1 MTLIRRLEKTIREI
15 RVIRGKEF
23 ADCET
28 QTIRSTMS
36 QSSLLDLA
44 QCSQF
49 RQTLQARPPRIVHG
63 AAALVF
69 ALLTAAV
76 AWAALTRADLVVR
89 AGGRMRP
96 VTAPQKV
103 MATFRG
109 EVLTGGAGALVRE
122 VTFRE
127 GDSVKQGD
135 VLLRLDTERLDN
147 EIVRV
152 QRQILAEEEEI
163 RKGNEMARL
172 LGQQYASARAK
183 LEAELAKV
191 EEGIRLA
198 VERRQSELRSVEAE
212 LKHAQAD
219 EARKRK
225 LVSRQV
231 AARADLETAVF
242 KLSEAREK
250 LAQARLPVETGQR
263 NVLLRTLAGLQED
276 HRIKLAELSVKQQAN
291 QSELDVSRL
300 DLANLQL
307 EQRQAEIRA
316 PASGVVTSGDIKPGD
331 TLEPS
336 KPVLEIAE
344 QSGFRFELAVPT
356 GEMEH
361 VQVGMPVR
369 IRLDAFDYQRY
380 GTVQGVVQ
388 YISADSVVNQE
399 DGSVAYLVKV
409 DVQGHEI
416 GRGDLRE
423 AIKLGLTG
431 QAEILTGSE
440 TLLSLLV
447 QKIRRTISLG

>member
-1 MTLIRRLEKTIREI
+1 M
-15 RVIRGKEF
+15 F
-23 ADCET
+23 H
-28 QTIRSTMS
+28 
-36 QSSLLDLA
+36 SSLVDLA

-49 RQTLQARPPRIVHG
+49 RQTLQARPPRVVHG
-63 AAALVF
+63 AAFLVI

-76 AWAALTRADLVVR
+76 VWAALTRADLVVR
-89 AGGRMRP
+89 AAGRMRP

-122 VTFRE
+122 VSFRE
-127 GDSVKQGD
+127 GDSVKQGQ
-135 VLLRLDTERLDN
+135 VLLRLDTARLDN
-147 EIVRV
+147 EIARV
-152 QRQILAEEEEI
+152 KRQIAAEEEEI
-163 RKGNEMARL
+163 QKGKEMAAL
-172 LGQQYASARAK
+172 LDRQCESSRAK
-183 LEAELAKV
+183 LEAELAKADV
-191 EEGIRLA
+191 TIQLA
-198 VERRQSELRSVEAE
+198 IERRQSELRTAEAE
-212 LKHAQAD
+212 LRHAQAD

-225 LVSRQV
+225 LVSRRV
-231 AARADLETAVF
+231 AAPADLETAVF
-242 KLSEAREK
+242 KLSEAGEK

-263 NVLLRTLAGLQED
+263 DVLLRTLAGLAED
-276 HRIKLAELSVKQQAN
+276 HRIKLAELAVKQQTN
-291 QSELDVSRL
+291 QSELDAARL

-316 PASGVVTSGDIKPGD
+316 PASGVVTTGEIKPGD

-344 QSGFRFELAVPT
+344 QNGFRFEVAVAAD
-356 GEMEH
+356 EMEH
-361 VQVGMPVR
+361 VGLGMPVR

-380 GTVQGVVQ
+380 GTIEGTVR
-388 YISADSVVNQE
+388 YISADSTVNQE
-399 DGSVAYLVKV
+399 DGSVFYLVKV
-409 DVQGHEI
+409 DVEAREV
-416 GRGDLRE
+416 GRGELRE

>member
-1 MTLIRRLEKTIREI
+1 MP
-15 RVIRGKEF
+15 
-23 ADCET
+23 
-28 QTIRSTMS
+28 
-36 QSSLLDLA
+36 QSSLPDLA

-63 AAALVF
+63 AAFLVI
-69 ALLTAAV
+69 ALLAAAL

-89 AGGRMRP
+89 AAGRMRP
-96 VTAPQKV
+96 VTAPQRV

-122 VTFRE
+122 VAFRE

-147 EIVRV
+147 EIARV
-152 QRQILAEEEEI
+152 KRQITAKEEELQ
-163 RKGNEMARL
+163 KGKQMATL
-172 LGQQYASARAK
+172 LDRQYESARAK
-183 LEAELAKV
+183 LQAELAKV

-198 VERRQSELRSVEAE
+198 IERRKSELRVAQAD
-212 LKHAQAD
+212 LTLAQAD
-219 EARKRK
+219 ESRTRKLASRK
-225 LVSRQV
+225 LV
-231 AARADLETAVF
+231 ARADLETAVF

-250 LAQARLPVETGQR
+250 LAQARLPVETGER
-263 NVLLRTLAGLQED
+263 NVLLRSLAGLQED
-276 HRIKLAELSVKQQAN
+276 HRIKLAELSVKQQTS
-291 QSELDVSRL
+291 QSELDAARL
-300 DLANLQL
+300 DLANLEL

-344 QSGFRFELAVPT
+344 QAGFRFEVAVPAD
-356 GEMEH
+356 EMEH

-369 IRLDAFDYQRY
+369 IRLDAYDYQRY

-416 GRGDLRE
+416 GRGELRE

-440 TLLSLLV
+440 TILSLLV

>member
-1 MTLIRRLEKTIREI
+1 MTQPAL
-15 RVIRGKEF
+15 
-23 ADCET
+23 C
-28 QTIRSTMS
+28 
-36 QSSLLDLA
+36 DLA
-44 QCSQF
+44 ECSTF

-63 AAALVF
+63 AAFLVI
-69 ALLTAAV
+69 ALLTAAL

-89 AGGRMRP
+89 AAGRMRP

-109 EVLTGGAGALVRE
+109 EVLTGGAGAWVRE
-122 VTFRE
+122 VNFRE
-127 GDSVKQGD
+127 GDSVQQGQ

-147 EIVRV
+147 EIARV
-152 QRQILAEEEEI
+152 ARQIAAEEEEI
-163 RKGNEMARL
+163 QKGKEMATL
-172 LGQQYASARAK
+172 LARQYQSSRAK

-191 EEGIRLA
+191 EEEIRLA
-198 VERRQSELRSVEAE
+198 IERRQSELRTAEAE
-212 LKHAQAD
+212 LNHAQAD

-225 LVSRQV
+225 LVSRQL

-250 LAQARLPVETGQR
+250 LAQARLPVESGQR
-263 NVLLRTLAGLQED
+263 DVLRRSLAGLQED
-276 HRIKLAELSVKQQAN
+276 HRIKLAELAVKQQTS
-291 QSELDVSRL
+291 QSELDAARL
-300 DLANLQL
+300 DLANLLL

-316 PASGVVTSGDIKPGD
+316 PASGVVTTGDIKPGD

-344 QSGFRFELAVPT
+344 QSGFRFEVAVPT
-356 GEMEH
+356 DEMEH
-361 VQVGMPVR
+361 VAVGMPVR

-380 GTVQGVVQ
+380 GTVEGIVR
-388 YISADSVVNQE
+388 YISADSTVNQE
-399 DGSVAYLVKV
+399 DGSVFYLVKV
-409 DVQGHEI
+409 EVQDHEI
-416 GRGDLRE
+416 GRGELRE

-440 TLLSLLV
+440 TILSLLV